1 METKLYNRIFL
12 VGSGMIVLAIIGTV
26 SFPHSI
32 APLFM
37 GAVGTAIAIVAG
49 IINRSII
56 AAEKD
61 DNDKQV

>member
-12 VGSGMIVLAIIGTV
+12 VGGGMVVLAIIGTV
-26 SFPHSI
+26 AFPYSI

-37 GAVGTAIAIVAG
+37 GAVGTAIAVVAG
-49 IINRSII
+49 MVNRSII

-61 DNDKQV
+61 DNDQQI

>member
-1 METKLYNRIFL
+1 METKLSNRIFL
-12 VGSGMIVLAIIGTV
+12 VGSGMIVLAINGTV
-26 SFPHSI
+26 SFPHPF
-32 APLFM
+32 APLFV

-56 AAEKD
+56 AAEED